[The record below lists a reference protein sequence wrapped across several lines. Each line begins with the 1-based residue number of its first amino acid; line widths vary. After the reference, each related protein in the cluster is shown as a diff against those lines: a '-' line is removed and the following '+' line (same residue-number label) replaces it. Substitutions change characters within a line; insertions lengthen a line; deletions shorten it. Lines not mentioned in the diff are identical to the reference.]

1 MISRTDMCQGDWSCS
16 TDFAGQGIDS
26 HAWNL
31 DSSKFSGRLPR
42 GHDEVVIIGP
52 ICPLPPSTLVVGGRA
67 YSVFFPRCLQ
77 QYLVAGYQ

>member
-1 MISRTDMCQGDWSCS
+1 MLHR
-16 TDFAGQGIDS
+16 FAGQGIDG

-31 DSSKFSGRLPR
+31 DSSKFSGRLPH

-52 ICPLPPSTLVVGGRA
+52 ICSLPPSILVVGGRA
-67 YSVFFPRCLQ
+67 YSVYSPRCLQ